1 MRTVDTNT
9 TPVGRFNSGNPL
21 APARKMSSTRNGEV
35 VSQRRSLVLRE
46 VLSGRG
52 QVEELSEHLAVSQAT
67 VRRDLQFLS
76 DTGRTSRTYGG
87 AIAVPRRLELSLQQK
102 EVQNQSEKEAI
113 ARRAASLVQDGDSL
127 ILDAGTTVGR
137 LALELRTREGLSI
150 CTNGVSSI
158 LTLAESDG
166 ISLIVL
172 GGQLRPIS
180 QALIGPLAEATLSR
194 ITADKAFLGADGLAS
209 EGICCPTAAHGSLKG
224 LMVQRSRDVI
234 VLADHTKLGNRP
246 YHHWAPFNRPFTL
259 ITDGA
264 APSQYLDQVQA
275 AGGTVLIAD
284 GEAVPP

>member
-1 MRTVDTNT
+1 MRSVDTGSVACDCLAVA
-9 TPVGRFNSGNPL
+9 PPESARSMSG
-21 APARKMSSTRNGEV
+21 TRNGGSV
-35 VSQRRSLVLRE
+35 AQRRRLVLRE
-46 VLSGRG
+46 VLAGRG
-52 QVEELSEHLAVSQAT
+52 QVEKLSEQLAVSQAT
-67 VRRDLQFLS
+67 IRRDLQYLS
-76 DTGRTSRTYGG
+76 DTGQTSRIYGG

-113 ARRAASLVQDGDSL
+113 ARLAASLVQEGDSL

-137 LALELRTREGLSI
+137 LAVELRTRKGLTI

-166 ISLIVL
+166 IALIAL

-180 QALIGPLAEATLSR
+180 QAFIGPLAEATLSR
-194 ITADKAFLGADGLAS
+194 ITADKAFLGADGLAG

-224 LMVQRSRDVI
+224 LMLERSSEVI

-246 YHHWAPFNRPFTL
+246 YHHWAPFSRPFTL
-259 ITDGA
+259 ITGSA
-264 APSQYLDQVQA
+264 AASHHLNQVRA

-284 GEAVPP
+284 GDPVPS